1 MSVTTENAGPSFR
14 IDMLWN
20 DSRYRSTFLQ
30 IIALV
35 LVMLAIFWL
44 VDNVRLNLAALG
56 KEFSFGFMSGPS
68 SYDINQRLIEY
79 TSRSSHSTAA
89 VVGLLN
95 TLLVAVLGCI
105 LATLLGV
112 TAGVLRLSKNWI
124 VSKLMTVYIEGIR
137 NIPVLIQILLLSAV
151 LDEALPHPKVA
162 EAVLGGFLTP
172 TNRGFYFPGPVF
184 SDGYLYVVFAFIAAV
199 CVAVWFGRWSV
210 RRQQATGEHL
220 PDFWIQLG
228 IVVGVTVL
236 AYLIMGMP
244 IGLEYPVLKGFNFQ
258 GGTYARTSL
267 VALTLALSIYT
278 GAFIAENVRA
288 GIQAISKGQ
297 TEAAYA
303 LGLRPGRTMSLIVLP
318 QALRII
324 IPPQISQ
331 YLNLTKN
338 SSLALAIGYMDA
350 TGTLGGI
357 TLNQTGKEF
366 ETLMLLMG
374 FYLTISLS
382 ISFVMNLYNEQVK
395 LVERTSVTGGGFSV
409 LALFGGVSGKW
420 EVLKKGD
427 ARMQRNFGVAGW
439 LNLVVLLY
447 GATLAMMLYYV
458 FLEPRAPSES
468 YYLWSASH
476 QVITLF
482 LTVFSAAAMMT
493 CIFKHYRFID
503 MAAIELVFFILA
515 VLIGLP
521 FGDMTVG
528 VPNSVIVFGGLAARL
543 AIIGYTVFGSRPN
556 VTFFYRVREGSHS

>member
-1 MSVTTENAGPSFR
+1 MTVTTETAGPSFR

-30 IIALV
+30 TVALI
-35 LVMLAIFWL
+35 LVMLSILWL
-44 VDNVRLNLAALG
+44 VNNVAQNLAALG
-56 KEFSFGFMSGPS
+56 KDFSFGFMSGPS

-95 TLLVAVLGCI
+95 TLLVAVIGCF
-105 LATLLGV
+105 LATLIGV
-112 TAGVLRLSKNWI
+112 TAGVLRLSNNWI

-151 LDEALPHPKVA
+151 LDEALPHPKNA
-162 EAVLGGFLTP
+162 EAILGGFLTP

-184 SDGYLYVVFAFIAAV
+184 SDGSLYVVLAFIASV
-199 CVAVWFGRWSV
+199 CGAITFGRWSV
-210 RRQQATGEHL
+210 RRQQATGEQL
-220 PDFWIQLG
+220 PDFWIKIG
-228 IVVGVTVL
+228 IVAGVTVL

-244 IGLEYPVLKGFNFQ
+244 IGLEYPELKGFNFK
-258 GGTYARTSL
+258 GGIYARTSL
-267 VALTLALSIYT
+267 IALTLALSIYT

-288 GIQAISKGQ
+288 GVQAVSKGQ

-303 LGLRPGRTMSLIVLP
+303 LGLQPGRTMSLIVLP

-350 TGTLGGI
+350 AGTLGGI

-374 FYLTISLS
+374 FYLAISLS

-409 LALFGGVSGKW
+409 LALFGSVSGKW

-427 ARMQRNFGVAGW
+427 ARMQPNFGVAGW

-447 GATLAMMLYYV
+447 GATVAMMLYYV
-458 FLEPRAPSES
+458 FLEPREASNS
-468 YYLWSASH
+468 YYLWSTGH
-476 QVITLF
+476 QVIAL
-482 LTVFSAAAMMT
+482 LLAVFSGAALMT

-556 VTFFYRVREGSHS
+556 VTFFYRVREGAHS